1 MGCPL
6 ASLLLVTSRRFVGGC
21 RLAGHELR
29 GQEKV
34 LDSAIRRPEYE
45 RRATL
50 LAGAGWTAAIGQLR
64 GCDFFAGFALKVG
77 LPGLK
82 AVGGREVDAFTLQA
96 PDVIGKPEKVISA
109 GREVGDGDQFG
120 HRLIR

>member
-1 MGCPL
+1 MK
-6 ASLLLVTSRRFVGGC
+6 LV
-21 RLAGHELR
+21 
-29 GQEKV
+29 
-34 LDSAIRRPEYE
+34 
-45 RRATL
+45 
-50 LAGAGWTAAIGQLR
+50 IGS
-64 GCDFFAGFALKVG
+64 DHAGFALKVG

-120 HRLIR
+120 HRLIRSSFFFFMLDGLIDRGRRVSVPEPEFMRVGSVGVGER